1 MELRNSQRRMALAP
15 NVYVPALVSSDGR
28 LTAAR
33 QNTCVHS
40 GFFNRSG
47 VGSKAVFLSAVP
59 CPAVSLWLIG

>member
-1 MELRNSQRRMALAP
+1 MELRNSQRRMALGSD
-15 NVYVPALVSSDGR
+15 VYMPALVSSAGR

-33 QNTCVHS
+33 QNTCVNS

-47 VGSKAVFLSAVP
+47 EGSKAVFLSAVL